1 MIRAAGVAEAVS
13 PVLAVQ
19 AYVWLVP
26 HERPRWVDAAFGAVV
41 VAAVLLMARRRPPTR
56 AEAGLGPWAVQRRS
70 LLPLAL
76 FTAAAVAALLLAA
89 WATGTLRLRWD
100 VLKALAAYPLWG
112 AIQCAYFLVF
122 ALPRLRSPLATAL
135 LFALAHTP
143 NPVLMAGGGVMMLVF
158 AFVWRRAPSLPL
170 TALSHGVVG
179 AALGKMI
186 HVSTR
191 IGAWF
196 WN

>member
-1 MIRAAGVAEAVS
+1 VG

-26 HERPRWVDAAFGAVV
+26 HERPRAVDAGFGVLV
-41 VAAVLLMARRRPPTR
+41 ILAVLLTVRRRPPTR
-56 AEAGLGPWAVQRRS
+56 AEAGLGPWAEQRRS
-70 LLPLAL
+70 ILPLAL
-76 FTAAAVAALLLAA
+76 FTAAATAALLLGG
-89 WATGTLRLRWD
+89 WATETLRLRWD

-122 ALPRLRSPLATAL
+122 ALPRLRSPLAVAL

-158 AFVWRRAPSLPL
+158 ALVWRRAPSLPV
-170 TALSHGVVG
+170 TAISHGVIG
-179 AALGKMI
+179 AVLGKML

-191 IGAWF
+191 IGAWY